1 MWDINYPSYN
11 VISVSYENMGSY
23 LIIVLEDQPQRVIFG
38 EIFPGPVD
46 EDHQLVADTKKSA
59 TNHSRRFP

>member
-1 MWDINYPSYN
+1 
-11 VISVSYENMGSY
+11 MGSY

-38 EIFPGPVD
+38 EIVPGPVD
-46 EDHQLVADTKKSA
+46 EDQQLVADTKKSA

>member
-1 MWDINYPSYN
+1 
-11 VISVSYENMGSY
+11 MGSY